1 MSKFR
6 LSFIPPVLIVCAIA
20 LCSAVAVQAA
30 DPPRYKTYYKVFHR
44 GGALIPGKDSQFVP
58 QGLAYWPEHDDLV
71 ISYYDSKGGKSR
83 LAIIDRKSGA
93 KRKILVLNT
102 DGHVGGLAMTK
113 HYLWVANNGKAVRY
127 AKSKLAAAKELA
139 LVKATSTYPMKAS
152 SYMTVRANKMWV
164 GAFNDKGNGTAYRYT
179 IGAGEKPHYDGVS
192 FATPSKVQ
200 GMAVTSRN
208 VIWSRSY
215 GRNND
220 SLIDVRRAGAP
231 NGASVKAI
239 VAPNMSEG
247 LAIAGS
253 TLHVVY
259 ESGSA
264 AYSDAD
270 YRVKTVHH
278 APLSKLGGA

>member
-1 MSKFR
+1 MSKSR
-6 LSFIPPVLIVCAIA
+6 LSFIPPALILCAIA
-20 LCSAVAVQAA
+20 LSFSVAVEAA

-58 QGLAYWPEHDDLV
+58 QGLAYWPEQDALV
-71 ISYYDSKGGKSR
+71 ISYYDSKGGRSR
-83 LAIIDRKSGA
+83 LAMVDRGSGA

-139 LVKATSTYPMKAS
+139 LVRATSTYPMKAS
-152 SYMTVRANKMWV
+152 SYMTVRANRMWV
-164 GAFNDKGNGTAYRYT
+164 GAFNEKGNGRAYRYT
-179 IGAGEKPHYDGVS
+179 IGAGEKPRYDGVS

-200 GMAVTSRN
+200 GMAVTSSN

-215 GRNND
+215 GRDND
-220 SLIDVRRAGAP
+220 SLVDIRRAGSP
-231 NGASVKAI
+231 NGARVKAI

-247 LAIAGS
+247 IAIAGA

-259 ESGSA
+259 ESGSG

-278 APLSKLGGA
+278 APLAKLGGA

>member
-1 MSKFR
+1 LSKPR

-20 LCSAVAVQAA
+20 LCTAVAVQAA
-30 DPPRYKTYYKVFHR
+30 DPPRYKTYYKIFDR

-58 QGLAYWPEHDDLV
+58 QGLAYWPEQDALV

-83 LAIIDRKSGA
+83 LAIIDRGSGA

-113 HYLWVANNGKAVRY
+113 NYLWVANNGKAVRY
-127 AKSKLAAAKELA
+127 AKSKLASAKELA
-139 LVKATSTYPMKAS
+139 LVKATSTYPIKAS

-164 GAFNDKGNGTAYRYT
+164 GQFNDHANGTAYRYT
-179 IGAGEKPHYDGVS
+179 IGAGEKPVYDGVS
-192 FATPSKVQ
+192 FATPSQVQ

-215 GRNND
+215 GRDND
-220 SLIDVRRAGAP
+220 SLIDIRPVGAP
-231 NGASVKAI
+231 NGTAIKAV

-264 AYSDAD
+264 AYADAD

>member
-1 MSKFR
+1 LSKSR
-6 LSFIPPVLIVCAIA
+6 LSFVPPVLILCAIA
-20 LCSAVAVQAA
+20 LSTAVAVQAA
-30 DPPRYKTYYKVFHR
+30 DPPRYGTYYKIFDR
-44 GGALIPGKDSQFVP
+44 GRALIPGKDSQFVP
-58 QGLAYWPEHDDLV
+58 QGLAYWAEHDDLV

-83 LAIIDRKSGA
+83 LAIIDRKSGL

-113 HYLWVANNGKAVRY
+113 NYLWVANNGKAVRY
-127 AKSKLAAAKELA
+127 RKSTLEGAKELS

-164 GAFNDKGNGTAYRYT
+164 GQFNAKGDGRAYRYT
-179 IGAGEKPHYDGVS
+179 IGAGEKPVYDGVS
-192 FATPSKVQ
+192 FATPSLVQ

-215 GRNND
+215 GRDND

-231 NGASVKAI
+231 NGSTVAVI
-239 VAPNMSEG
+239 VAPNMAEG
-247 LAIAGS
+247 IAIEGPR
-253 TLHVVY
+253 LHVVY
-259 ESGSA
+259 ESGSG

-278 APLSKLGGA
+278 GPLAKLGGA